1 MTLALNEE
9 DIKKMFVKAYNEM
22 IRNKEDVLAN
32 FEKVLNEVT
41 RMKRYEKEIFAFTM
55 SLNSFLSYSPYA

>member
-9 DIKKMFVKAYNEM
+9 DINKMFVKAYDEM